1 MDYVVALLPSIGL
14 AIIFVVVLRAILFA
28 DRRERAAIREFE
40 NETDNSSSLVA
51 HDDIAMRRDNSD
63 SAN

>member
-40 NETDNSSSLVA
+40 NEMDNSPSRVA
-51 HDDIAMRRDNSD
+51 HDGIAAQRDNSD
-63 SAN
+63 SPN

>member
-28 DRRERAAIREFE
+28 DRRERAAIRELE
-40 NETDNSSSLVA
+40 KKMDNSASLVA
-51 HDDIAMRRDNSD
+51 HDDIPTERDNSD
-63 SAN
+63 SRN

>member
-14 AIIFVVVLRAILFA
+14 AIVFVVVLRAILFA

-40 NETDNSSSLVA
+40 NEIDSSASLVA
-51 HDDIAMRRDNSD
+51 HDENAGRRDNSD

>member
-28 DRRERAAIREFE
+28 DRRERAAIHRAESE
-40 NETDNSSSLVA
+40 MDNSASRVG
-51 HDDIAMRRDNSD
+51 DDGIAAQRDNSD
-63 SAN
+63 SSN

>member
-14 AIIFVVVLRAILFA
+14 GVLFVIILRAILLA

-40 NETDNSSSLVA
+40 VQEAQQVSSPGVQ
-51 HDDIAMRRDNSD
+51 RDNSGERL
-63 SAN
+63 